1 MKSLPLI
8 AVLTCLLAAPA
19 GAAMRVAATTGVLSA
34 GGKTLKPG
42 DVVPDAEVSLSSGA
56 AVLTVDGGRFLVTG
70 PARFTPGK
78 KQVRLG
84 LGSWLS
90 VLTRKAGR
98 TFSVKTPAAV
108 AAVRGTDFYVGVGPA
123 GETDVCICD
132 GKLEVTGDGMAAI
145 PLAAKHH
152 LNYRFISSAGKT
164 SGAKAAM
171 IGHTDAELK
180 DLHARLAAP
189 QASRDLSK

>member
-1 MKSLPLI
+1 
-8 AVLTCLLAAPA
+8 
-19 GAAMRVAATTGVLSA
+19 MRVATASGVLKA
-34 GGKTLKPG
+34 DGRVLKPG
-42 DVVPDAEVSLSSGA
+42 EVLPDTEVILSSGTA
-56 AVLTVDGGRFLVTG
+56 ILTVDGGRFLVTG

-78 KQVRLG
+78 TRVSLD

-98 TFSVKTPAAV
+98 RFSVKTPSAV

-132 GKLEVTGDGMAAI
+132 GKLEVSGDGMSPL

-152 LNYRFISSAGKT
+152 LNYRFVSSAGKS
-164 SGAKAAM
+164 SGAKAPM

-180 DLHARLAAP
+180 DLHARLATT
-189 QASRDLSK
+189 QASRDLPK